1 MVSQEPHLSSDPLY
15 TISTSMT
22 LTISVLKDPNVKIDI
37 SSLTLH
43 WQTFQHL
50 EKKVVFTEESSQ
62 TGVVTAA
69 P

>member
-1 MVSQEPHLSSDPLY
+1 
-15 TISTSMT
+15 MT